1 MYMDIDCLINN
12 VYNNVNNLIDI
23 DNLIDI
29 GIGID
34 NLIDIGI
41 DNLIDID
48 IDV

>member
-1 MYMDIDCLINN
+1 MDIDCLINN